1 MQMRLN
7 RRQFGL
13 LSATALALIALPA
26 RLAFAQPSGTVTQAS
41 LEPAVLTG
49 IERNGPETIATKILE
64 GLIDFDADL
73 NPIPAL
79 ATSWEA
85 SADGLTHTF
94 KLREGVKWHDG
105 KDFTSADVA
114 YSLLTLK
121 EVHPRRRA
129 TFANLTSVDT
139 PDPLTA
145 VLVFAKPVPFLY
157 GALGA
162 NGAPIF
168 PRHLYEGVE
177 LATNPVQSAPVGTGP
192 YVFKEWARGSH
203 VLVERNP
210 NYWNPEQPLLERVVL
225 RFIPDVSA
233 KVAALETGELD
244 FDRSTIPFSEVD
256 RLKTVSNLAV
266 TDTLK
271 SQGGGHHQFFFNLD
285 VPVLQDIRVRQA
297 IAHSL
302 DVDELIRTVYRGYAK
317 PAPSVIGPNQ
327 PEFHNPDIK
336 PYAFDIAK
344 ANALLD
350 EAGLEPGAD
359 GIRFSVRILHNA
371 WTDLTG
377 KSAEFLRSALQ
388 PLGIRGEVVNYDY
401 ATYVTKVYTDRD
413 FDIEVETLA
422 NGYDP
427 TDGVQRGYWS
437 KAFKPGVPWSNAAH
451 YTNARVD
458 EIFET
463 ASAEN
468 DPEKRKAL
476 YFELQQIVYDELP
489 SVGLVAPN
497 DFAVHSKRL
506 ADALIN
512 QSGNLAAAHLVEV

>member
-1 MQMRLN
+1 MRLT

-13 LSATALALIALPA
+13 LSATALASAALPV
-26 RLAFAQPSGTVTQAS
+26 RLALAQPSGTVTQAS

-49 IERNGPETIATKILE
+49 IERNGPETIASKILE
-64 GLIDFDADL
+64 GLVDFDADL
-73 NPIPAL
+73 QPIPAL

-85 SADGLTHTF
+85 SADGLQHTF
-94 KLREGVKWHDG
+94 TLREGVTWHDG
-105 KDFTSADVA
+105 KPFTSSDVA

-129 TFANLTSVDT
+129 TFANLTAVET

-145 VLVFAKPVPFLY
+145 VLVFSKPAPYLY

-162 NGAPIF
+162 GGAPIF
-168 PRHLYEGVE
+168 PRHLYEGVD

-210 NYWNPEQPLLERVVL
+210 NYWNTDKPLLERVVL

-244 FDRSTIPFSEVD
+244 LDRSTIPFSEVD
-256 RLKTVSNLAV
+256 RLKTVPTLEVLDNLK
-266 TDTLK
+266 TL
-271 SQGGGHHQFFFNLD
+271 GGAHFQFFFNLD
-285 VPVLQDIRVRQA
+285 IPILQDIRVRQA
-297 IAHSL
+297 IAHT
-302 DVDELIRTVYRGYAK
+302 VNIDELIKTVFRGYAK

-327 PEFHNPDIK
+327 PQFHDPSIK
-336 PYAFDIAK
+336 PYAFDVAK

-350 EAGLEPGAD
+350 EAGHAPGAD
-359 GIRFSVRILHNA
+359 GIRFSLRILHNSY
-371 WTDLTG
+371 TDLTG

-388 PLGIRGEVVNYDY
+388 AVGIRGEVVNYDY
-401 ATYVTKVYTDRD
+401 ATYVTKVYTERA
-413 FDIEVETLA
+413 FDLEVESLA

-458 EIFET
+458 ELFET
-463 ASAEN
+463 ASAEA
-468 DPEKRKAL
+468 DQEKRKAL
-476 YFELQQIVYDELP
+476 YFELQQIVYADLP
-489 SVGLVAPN
+489 SVGLVAPSN
-497 DFAVHSKRL
+497 FAVHNRRL
-506 ADALIN
+506 ADVFVN
-512 QSGNLAAAHLVEV
+512 QSDNLANAHVVEG